1 MSQQLCAE
9 CTSPAWF
16 CELLD
21 KGCSKDP
28 TWKSRNE
35 SGSYSSSVT
44 LSIRSYLSF
53 FVIYQL
59 SIRSY
64 SFSYLSGV
72 IYQLSISSMLSVRSY
87 PSVTYQELFHQLY
100 VISQLSIS
108 SMLSLRS
115 YLSVLISS
123 RSSALHPL
131 CSSLCSSSE
140 AGVQKEHFSD
150 FSCYMQ
156 ILLLRH
162 SSDSGVP
169 VWIAIA

>member
-1 MSQQLCAE
+1 MLQ

-28 TWKSRNE
+28 TRKSRNE
-35 SGSYSSSVT
+35 SGSYSSSVM
-44 LSIRSYLSF
+44 LSIRNYSIRSYLSF
-53 FVIYQL
+53 LYIYQL
-59 SIRSY
+59 TIRSY

-72 IYQLSISSMLSVRSY
+72 IYQFYVIYQELSVRSY
-87 PSVTYQELFHQLY
+87 PSVTYQELFLQFY

-108 SMLSLRS
+108 SVLSLRS

-123 RSSALHPL
+123 RSSALHPV

-140 AGVQKEHFSD
+140 AKGVQKNLGTF
-150 FSCYMQ
+150 Q
-156 ILLLRH
+156 
-162 SSDSGVP
+162 
-169 VWIAIA
+169 